1 MLTASSPVRSAVGF
15 VRHFVWFFSR
25 GLVVMAAT
33 LALLA
38 ALGAASAAQ
47 EQPPTSQAEE
57 PSPATQPGFGESI
70 DVRLAE
76 LYVTATDKS
85 GTQVR
90 DLEAQDFVVRENG
103 VVQQLEAA
111 TGSRDL
117 PITVGLSI
125 DTSASMFVKLPSVVK
140 AAGGLLSSLA
150 AGRDRAF
157 LVSFGAEPELVA
169 PTTAELGRVQDG
181 LRDLEPKGMTPLWAS
196 ITLSLEELGRSR
208 GKRALIVFFDGA
220 DEDGGRAYRE
230 ALSRARVAGVPVY
243 MIVTN
248 NQAARSG
255 GRDFQTRAFIARLE
269 RMARAGGGEVYF
281 VPIEGDLTTIY
292 KRIESELRSAY
303 LLTYYPTVPLASG
316 GRRQVE
322 VQVKRKGVVV
332 RSVSGY
338 EAGR

>member
-1 MLTASSPVRSAVGF
+1 MVTASPPVRSPVGF
-15 VRHFVWFFSR
+15 LRHFVRFFSR
-25 GLVVMAAT
+25 RHAIVAT
-33 LALLA
+33 SLALFA
-38 ALGAASAAQ
+38 WLGAASVAQ
-47 EQPPTSQAEE
+47 EPPPASQPEE
-57 PSPATQPGFGESI
+57 PAPGEQPGFGESI

-85 GTQVR
+85 GAQVR
-90 DLEAQDFVVRENG
+90 DLEAEDFVVRENG

-111 TGSRDL
+111 TDSRDL

-125 DTSASMFVKLPSVVK
+125 DTSASMFVKLPSLVK

-150 AGRDRAF
+150 TGRDRAF
-157 LVSFGAEPELVA
+157 LVSFGAEPELVTQT
-169 PTTAELGRVQDG
+169 TTALDRVQDG
-181 LRDLEPKGMTPLWAS
+181 LSDLEPKGMTPLWAS
-196 ITLSLEELGRSR
+196 ITLALEELGRSR

-230 ALSRARVAGVPVY
+230 ALARARVAGLPVY
-243 MIVTN
+243 LIVTN

-281 VPIEGDLTTIY
+281 VPTQGDLTTIY
-292 KRIESELRSAY
+292 QRIENELRSAY

-322 VQVKRKGVVV
+322 VQVKKKGVVV
-332 RSVSGY
+332 RTVSGY